1 MDNTLLATSDK
12 GMLYEVKQLLYKY
25 KGYEGYKTSY
35 VIRIKIHKERFRD
48 MSDLSQETNIN
59 KFLVSFNI
67 KGCSLSVTPM
77 VNADRFEQIQ
87 CQKHDLEWEHVKNI
101 PYNSNT
107 KSLMYAQ
114 VCGRPDIAFVI
125 EVLKRYLTNLGVRH

>member
-48 MSDLSQETNIN
+48 MSDLS
-59 KFLVSFNI
+59 
-67 KGCSLSVTPM
+67 
-77 VNADRFEQIQ
+77 
-87 CQKHDLEWEHVKNI
+87 
-101 PYNSNT
+101 
-107 KSLMYAQ
+107 
-114 VCGRPDIAFVI
+114 
-125 EVLKRYLTNLGVRH
+125 